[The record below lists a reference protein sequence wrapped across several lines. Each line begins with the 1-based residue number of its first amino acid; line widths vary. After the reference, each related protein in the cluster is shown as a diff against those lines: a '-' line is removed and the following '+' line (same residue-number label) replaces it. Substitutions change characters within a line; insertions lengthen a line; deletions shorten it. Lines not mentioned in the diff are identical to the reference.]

1 MTTPLSDLAALAD
14 DWCAHL
20 PGAFLGQLAQA
31 LRAGQPALQ
40 ALGAIVVQPSSAAAL
55 AHATTIST
63 QGDGPYLAGLL
74 VGQQNARAQQ
84 ATITPVWTGP
94 TSAVLRD
101 RLTLAVLSDLI
112 TEAQHELLLVSYAT
126 VPSVAVRTSLTL
138 AETRGVRL
146 TLLLERPTDNPGFRG
161 RDDPLP
167 ELRGVRLAWPG
178 TARPHEASMHAKLLV
193 IDRRTALVGSANLT
207 GYGLERNLECGL
219 LIRGGPVPGLLAE
232 HVLTADGLAPLPNR
246 G

>member
-20 PGAFLGQLAQA
+20 PGAFLGQLAEA

-40 ALGAIVVQPSSAAAL
+40 ALGTNVVQPSSAAAL
-55 AHATTIST
+55 ARATKISA

-74 VGQQNARAQQ
+74 VGQQHARARQ
-84 ATITPVWTGP
+84 ATIIPVWTGP

-112 TEAQHELLLVSYAT
+112 AEAQNELLLVSYAT
-126 VPSVAVRTSLTL
+126 VPSDAVRTSLTQ

-146 TLLLERPTDNPGFRG
+146 TLLLERPADNPGFRG

-167 ELRGVRLAWPG
+167 ELLGARLAWPG

-193 IDRRTALVGSANLT
+193 IDRVTALVGSANLT
-207 GYGLERNLECGL
+207 GYGLERNMECGL
-219 LIRGGPVPGLLAE
+219 LIRGGPVPGLLAD
-232 HVLTADGLAPLPNR
+232 HVMTADGLVHLPSH
-246 G
+246 

>member
-20 PGAFLGQLAQA
+20 PEAFLGQLAEA

-40 ALGAIVVQPSSAAAL
+40 ALGTNIVQPSSAAAL
-55 AHATTIST
+55 ARATTIST
-63 QGDGPYLAGLL
+63 QGDGPYLAGMLI
-74 VGQQNARAQQ
+74 GQQQARAQQ

-112 TEAQHELLLVSYAT
+112 AEAQHELLLVSYAT
-126 VPSVAVRTSLTL
+126 VPSATVRTSLTK
-138 AETRGVRL
+138 AEARGVQL
-146 TLLLERPTDNPGFRG
+146 TLLLERPADNPGFRG
-161 RDDPLP
+161 RNDPLP
-167 ELRGVRLAWPG
+167 ELRGVRLHWPG
-178 TARPHEASMHAKLLV
+178 TTRPHEASMHAKLLV
-193 IDRRTALVGSANLT
+193 IDRRTALVGSANVT
-207 GYGLERNLECGL
+207 GYGLERNLECGV
-219 LIRGGPVPGLLAE
+219 LIRGGPVPGLLVA
-232 HVLTADGLAPLPNR
+232 HVLTAQGLEPLPN

>member
-1 MTTPLSDLAALAD
+1 MTAPPSDLAALAN
-14 DWCAHL
+14 DWCAQL
-20 PGAFLGQLAQA
+20 PGAFIGQLAEA
-31 LRAGQPALQ
+31 LRAGNPAVK
-40 ALGAIVVQPSSAAAL
+40 ALRSTVVQPSSSAAL
-55 AHATTIST
+55 ATATRLCA
-63 QGDGPYLAGLL
+63 QGEGPYLAGLL
-74 VGQQNARAQQ
+74 VGQQHAREQQ

-112 TEAQHELLLVSYAT
+112 AEAQHELLLVSYAT
-126 VPSVAVRTSLTL
+126 TPSASTRTSLAQ

-146 TLLLERPTDNPGFRG
+146 TLLLERPADNSGFRG
-161 RDDPLP
+161 RNDPLP
-167 ELRGVRLAWPG
+167 ELRGVRLHWPSQ
-178 TARPHEASMHAKLLV
+178 ARPHEASMHAKLLV

-207 GYGLERNLECGL
+207 GYGLERNLECGV

-246 G
+246 